1 MDPRRPTDSPYPES
15 SQRPSSASP
24 PQLISESDSALIPR
38 PSSPASRKRDLQYRI
53 QHHAN
58 SPEQRDDEKRVRPEP
73 YLALTAPESDISN
86 DSMDPRSSSEDLTLS
101 NETALAI
108 ACSAPLPEGDDDL
121 FLSDSS
127 ALPLALTDGG
137 AILAESTQEIIRY
150 EASDS
155 STVATH
161 SAIVDRTIVTR
172 SMTSNPRR
180 AIAGPNPLGLHIPR
194 TLVTEQSIVT
204 QTQHVRPTSN
214 RQLEQGHS
222 TQLLTNV
229 QVQHDTVDIAPAQTS
244 LGIRSNHQVNAY
256 DPVLLT
262 HDQSMNAQRSLPSS
276 APSQTTDPSP
286 NHELVPSDVE
296 MENETPETALTLV
309 TNFSVQLQSLQTQ
322 VDSSSVMF
330 NSLNDHL
337 NLALQTSQSQHE
349 MTATSMNSLSI
360 SLHELSDRTHQVQL
374 EMNSTYGELKS
385 ALTDL
390 QHSNRSPTHETDF
403 VLLETVLAGQQ
414 TTISNLHQSLQQHS
428 AEQQRISQNLETL
441 ANDRAS
447 DFHRILHELQ
457 VLSRSHE
464 ETQSTTQQKLDRSE
478 LRQVELIESNRRLNE
493 QVDALT
499 QDNSTL
505 LKRVLTLE
513 VACQRLSHE
522 IHAVSKSESDSPVST
537 NGFDSPKSAPDSTH
551 RLLLE
556 LQSSIN
562 AMASEMPEVK
572 ESIADSTS
580 NQAFGRAVKYTTAP
594 TSDDQAH
601 CEILHEAVDRSG

>member
-1 MDPRRPTDSPYPES
+1 
-15 SQRPSSASP
+15 
-24 PQLISESDSALIPR
+24 
-38 PSSPASRKRDLQYRI
+38 
-53 QHHAN
+53 
-58 SPEQRDDEKRVRPEP
+58 
-73 YLALTAPESDISN
+73 
-86 DSMDPRSSSEDLTLS
+86 
-101 NETALAI
+101 
-108 ACSAPLPEGDDDL
+108 
-121 FLSDSS
+121 
-127 ALPLALTDGG
+127 
-137 AILAESTQEIIRY
+137 
-150 EASDS
+150 
-155 STVATH
+155 
-161 SAIVDRTIVTR
+161 
-172 SMTSNPRR
+172 MTSNPRR
-180 AIAGPNPLGLHIPR
+180 AIAGPNPLELHIPR

-214 RQLEQGHS
+214 LQLEQGHS

-229 QVQHDTVDIAPAQTS
+229 QVHHDTVDIVPTQTF
-244 LGIRSNHQVNAY
+244 LGIQPTVRSNDQVNAY

-262 HDQSMNAQRSLPSS
+262 HDQSMNDQRSLPSS
-276 APSQTTDPSP
+276 APSQTTDPSS

-309 TNFSVQLQSLQTQ
+309 SNFSVQLQSLQTQ

-330 NSLNDHL
+330 NSLNDRL
-337 NLALQTSQSQHE
+337 NLAIQTSQSQHE
-349 MTATSMNSLSI
+349 IPATSMNSLSI
-360 SLHELSDRTHQVQL
+360 SLHELSDRTHQSV
-374 EMNSTYGELKS
+374 
-385 ALTDL
+385 LTDL

-403 VLLETVLAGQQ
+403 VRLETVLAGQQ

-428 AEQQRISQNLETL
+428 AEQQRINQNLETL

-499 QDNSTL
+499 EQQRISQNLETLANDRASDFHRILHELQVLSRSHEETQSTTQQKLDRSELRQDNSTL
-505 LKRVLTLE
+505 LHRVQTLE

-522 IHAVSKSESDSPVST
+522 IHAVSKSESDTPVST

-562 AMASEMPEVK
+562 AMASEMSEVK

-580 NQAFGRAVKYTTAP
+580 NQAFGRAVKYTTTP

-601 CEILHEAVDRSG
+601 CEFFMKQLIDQADRCQLDDPDRKMLLGLKLSSDKVHPALNQWWIALSKTKNGDVWSEIYDNFMDRFCNRTPRELVDNLFEDPEQLEGESVKAYVIRLQSILDDIVVPDHQGVVIFKRGVRHARAESCLENTDKDLCSIATA